1 MAKKDLRN
9 KLRNISILSL
19 IWLLG
24 AVVDR
29 LWFALDH
36 SVPGWDIANH
46 LTGSLNYWR
55 GLQHPQWLNGDW
67 WTSFLMLSSKIPPLT
82 YISGAI
88 AQQIFGTGADQA
100 ALVMLFYSA
109 ILLISV
115 YGLGKTLFSAEVG
128 LWAAAI
134 CQLLPSLY
142 IYRQAFLLD
151 YPLAAI
157 VTLSFWCLTV
167 WRFTGGWGSVLAFG
181 ITCGLALMAKQ
192 TAVFFLLTPIV
203 WVASGLLR
211 HRRWGRLGQLVVGL
225 GASVLVFGPW
235 YRTNWLIILTSGKRA
250 TVDAAVAEGQPGLD
264 KLESWFVYWK
274 QLPSQVSFLLLI
286 VPIVCLLFYWGRVKF
301 RKDNAVRVGTKG
313 DADALKWL
321 ALYWVG
327 AYFLSSLNINKDDR
341 YVLPYLP
348 EVAIF
353 LAYGLTCGR
362 SVWVNR
368 TRYLT
373 VGLAVLLMLVNV
385 FPISGFG
392 DRIAQVLSPNGQ
404 HHPDQGVE
412 LPHQQVIAKIIATE
426 PYLRSTLGVLPSTGT
441 INQHNFNY
449 YGALQNFQVYGR
461 QVGTKAKLIEQDRR
475 SLEWFLT
482 KTGDQGSVP
491 DSQAAMTQGVETSPD
506 FQLQQTWSLPG
517 RSQLKLYHSQKPTV
531 EVQRQNSKPSTIT
544 LSKVTVPE
552 RVPPGIPVPV
562 TYEWSG
568 AGEDLQSGL
577 VLLTWLGSGENPQ
590 SWIHDHGMG
599 MGTIQPTANLQ
610 GTFQVTERMAMLP
623 PANIPT
629 GAYTLVAKY
638 LNRVS
643 GKSYSI
649 PVPPVTLTIDP
660 QATAIKAPELDLVTQ
675 LRTQAALLPY
685 GIKDIGQVFA
695 EIGRINQYDP
705 IQDYLVQAQL
715 TLAHRLQ
722 SSSNRDW
729 AYGLALANILKRHVK
744 GAIASLEQVTQLDSQ
759 NPYAYAY
766 LAFVQLYNWQP
777 QAAQKSLAPALAK
790 NPQLREIQALD
801 GIAALMQGNLVKAW
815 HQLSPSLNKAKS

>member
-1 MAKKDLRN
+1 MVKKNQIN
-9 KLRNISILSL
+9 KLRDISILGI

-24 AVVDR
+24 AVIDR

-55 GLQHPQWLNGDW
+55 ALQHPQWLNGDW

-109 ILLISV
+109 ILLVAV

-128 LWAAAI
+128 LWAAVI

-167 WRFTGGWGSVLAFG
+167 WRQKGGWVSVLGFG
-181 ITCGLALMAKQ
+181 ITYGLALMAKQ
-192 TAVFFLLTPIV
+192 TAVFFLLTPTV

-211 HRRWGRLGQLVVGL
+211 HRRWGRLGQLFAGL
-225 GASVLVFGPW
+225 VSSVLVFGPW

-286 VPIVCLLFYWGRVKF
+286 VPIVCLLLYWGRGKF
-301 RKDNAVRVGTKG
+301 RRD
-313 DADALKWL
+313 DADRVETRAHNDSLKWL
-321 ALYWVG
+321 GLYLLG

-353 LAYGLTCGR
+353 LAYGLTRGR
-362 SVWVNR
+362 SIWANR
-368 TRYLT
+368 TRYVT

-392 DRIAQVLSPNGQ
+392 DQIAQVISPNGQ
-404 HHPDQGVE
+404 HHPDQGIE
-412 LPHQQVIAKIIATE
+412 LPHRQVISKIIATE

-475 SLEWFLT
+475 SLKWFLT

-491 DSQAAMTQGVETSPD
+491 ESQAAMTQGVETSPD
-506 FQLQQTWSLPG
+506 FQLQQTWNLPDK
-517 RSQLKLYHSQKPTV
+517 SQLKLYHQQTPTV
-531 EVQRQNSKPSTIT
+531 EVQRQTGKASTIT

-577 VLLTWLGSGENPQ
+577 VLLTWLGEGKNSQ
-590 SWIHDHGMG
+590 SWIHDHGIG

-610 GTFQVTERMAMLP
+610 GTFQVTERTAMLP

-629 GAYTLVAKY
+629 GTYTLVAKY

-643 GKSYSI
+643 GKSYLLS
-649 PVPPVTLTIDP
+649 VPPVSVTIDP
-660 QATAIKAPELDLVTQ
+660 QATAIKAPELDLLTQ
-675 LRTQAALLPY
+675 LRTQAALLPN
-685 GIKDIGQVFA
+685 GLKDLGQVFA

-722 SSSNRDW
+722 SSPNRDW
-729 AYGLALANILKRHVK
+729 AYGLGLANVLKRNVS
-744 GAIASLEQVTQLDSQ
+744 GAIASLQQAIQLDSQ

-777 QAAQKSLAPALAK
+777 QAAHQSLAPALAK
-790 NPQLREIQALD
+790 NPQLRELQALD
-801 GIAALMQGNLVKAW
+801 GITALMQGNLVKAW
-815 HQLSPSLNKAKS
+815 HQLSPVLRKAKS